1 MNEMLRNVT
10 EVLNNKE
17 DNTMIDLTEKFYD
30 LIEEGYIYD
39 EDENG
44 LNMSYGEYV
53 AIQEYGLELIEEELT
68 GIYNIIEFLETAK
81 ELIDTA
87 DDDTRMFFGIEL
99 DEDIYIDEEDPLNS
113 YIGYEAIKTIMDKI
127 EFDEYEYAA

>member
-1 MNEMLRNVT
+1 MV
-10 EVLNNKE
+10 
-17 DNTMIDLTEKFYD
+17 DLTKKFYE
-30 LIEEGYIYD
+30 LIDEGFIYD
-39 EDENG
+39 TDEKG
-44 LNMSYGEYV
+44 FNMSYGEYF
-53 AIQEYGLELIEEELT
+53 AIQEYGWELIKEELT
-68 GIYNIIEFLETAK
+68 GIYNIIEFLETAQ

-99 DEDIYIDEEDPLNS
+99 DGYIYIDEEDPLNS